1 MPTLDK
7 QTTVRLKTYHSST
20 IESAIR
26 LARIELG
33 EDAMFLGSRRSDG
46 TVEPEQAYEV
56 TFAAPDSSLRPDASP
71 AAQRGGAAT
80 SNGRAGGGSKESQ
93 VPAPAGEPPR
103 AARRAHLASGQ
114 GVLLGWKQLLRQA
127 ALEDSGSNTSTPQER
142 ATDRKLSGRSSA
154 ISPREHPARPH
165 WKQFVPIEHRGSPR
179 KNETGNGAPPFSA
192 LPAEDSP
199 RLEVDGRPGEPGR
212 RDSNGATLTPTGR
225 AVPVADAGT
234 PGSGAVPIQ
243 RGEHEPELARQQA
256 PPKGPPA
263 RGGGKRSPLL
273 ERMGEVLARNG
284 IEANLAREI
293 LAALEPAVDAGA
305 DRNALRRSLFAQVR
319 SYWKTDSSLGKP
331 AAKRKLVALVGP
343 AGSGKTTT
351 VAKLAFRHG
360 RKRPLRLLSMDQLRV
375 GAVEP
380 LHAYAGLMGVGLR
393 IVDDLPAAAAALD
406 PATDDSPS
414 AAELVLIDTP
424 GYGRREW
431 DRARQLAEL
440 LLARG
445 DVDVHLVLDARNRL
459 DELRRS
465 AELFALFQP
474 AKLLFTRLDECGAIG
489 AVLSEAARS
498 GLPLSFVGVGQRV
511 PEDLVPAGEPVLLRL
526 LFRDRQ
532 AR

>member
-1 MPTLDK
+1 
-7 QTTVRLKTYHSST
+7 
-20 IESAIR
+20 
-26 LARIELG
+26 
-33 EDAMFLGSRRSDG
+33 
-46 TVEPEQAYEV
+46 
-56 TFAAPDSSLRPDASP
+56 
-71 AAQRGGAAT
+71 
-80 SNGRAGGGSKESQ
+80 
-93 VPAPAGEPPR
+93 
-103 AARRAHLASGQ
+103 
-114 GVLLGWKQLLRQA
+114 
-127 ALEDSGSNTSTPQER
+127 
-142 ATDRKLSGRSSA
+142 
-154 ISPREHPARPH
+154 
-165 WKQFVPIEHRGSPR
+165 
-179 KNETGNGAPPFSA
+179 
-192 LPAEDSP
+192 
-199 RLEVDGRPGEPGR
+199 
-212 RDSNGATLTPTGR
+212 
-225 AVPVADAGT
+225 
-234 PGSGAVPIQ
+234 
-243 RGEHEPELARQQA
+243 
-256 PPKGPPA
+256 
-263 RGGGKRSPLL
+263 LL
-273 ERMGEVLARNG
+273 EQMREVLTRNG
-284 IEANLAREI
+284 IEANLALEI
-293 LAALEPAVDAGA
+293 LAALEPAAAAGA

-331 AAKRKLVALVGP
+331 ATKRKLVALVGP

-360 RKRPLRLLSMDQLRV
+360 RRRPLRLLSMDQLRV

-406 PATDDSPS
+406 PATGDSPS

-532 AR
+532 AH